1 MEALIS
7 TFKKVCTFRQF
18 FFKIRNIFSFVKIL
32 WRFEDVVINSPIP
45 HGSGSLTGA
54 NRFS

>member
-18 FFKIRNIFSFVKIL
+18 FLKIRNIFSFVKIL
-32 WRFEDVVINSPIP
+32 WRFKDVVINSPIP